1 MNTLRPKDIF
11 FTDPYFEQARYCGPA
26 ELRKTKRVEI
36 LGKWHRVPVLSSKLL
51 ADGALT
57 FSHTTGSQ
65 DTQRR
70 LTFRMYE
77 QTTTRLF
84 INTYLWT
91 SQLQK
96 EVYMGTI
103 HIERYATMQKL
114 HEFQYKGIIE
124 LVSIEQDDDIVDVAP
139 EYKLIQEVKHA
150 FALAL
155 GMYLLAVS
163 DTNWVQDTATD
174 TPAVSAATGSLTEK
188 ERDELQQLRKEK
200 EEIASWK
207 EELLRLRIESNN
219 RKAVQAELQRLRQEL
234 TTERSERAKEKDIYE
249 AQLRKK
255 DADIENIKEKAAQ
268 QLNDM
273 LAMRDELNK
282 LKTAAQSASSPAAQ
296 TTQPA
301 QAAADTVKNTKED
314 ADLSI
319 PTFMSQHDYT
329 RDLDNVLN
337 CQRVSYIGGS
347 MEWQQYVAAR
357 FPQLVM
363 LIRQRDP
370 MLAIEA
376 SNFVIIHVYEGETEE
391 IKRVVAMAKE
401 AHCAMITT
409 SAYNLNNMAKDVLQ
423 AVQQL

>member
-36 LGKWHRVPVLSSKLL
+36 LGKWHRVPVLASKLL

-174 TPAVSAATGSLTEK
+174 TPAVSAATGRLTEK

-207 EELLRLRIESNN
+207 EELLRLRIEANN

-273 LAMRDELNK
+273 LAMRDELNA
-282 LKTAAQSASSPAAQ
+282 LKAATVSAEKAEKQ
-296 TTQPA
+296 LYTT
-301 QAAADTVKNTKED
+301 TETKPSANQEE
-314 ADLSI
+314 DLSI
-319 PTFMSQHDYT
+319 PSFMSQHDYT

-337 CQRVSYIGGS
+337 CRRVSYIGGS
-347 MEWQQYVAAR
+347 IEWQQYVSAR
-357 FPQLVM
+357 FPQLIM
-363 LIRQRDP
+363 LWRQRDLA
-370 MLAIEA
+370 LAIAE
-376 SNFVIIHVYEGETEE
+376 SDMLIVHVNEGKTEE
-391 IKRVVAMAKE
+391 IKRAISLANE
-401 AHCAMITT
+401 ADCPVITT
-409 SAYNLNNMAKDVLQ
+409 SAYNLNNMAKDILK
-423 AVQQL
+423 AVQNV

>member
-36 LGKWHRVPVLSSKLL
+36 LGKWHRVPVLASKLL

-77 QTTTRLF
+77 QTTARLF

-163 DTNWVQDTATD
+163 DTDWVQDTATD

-273 LAMRDELNK
+273 LAMRDELNA
-282 LKTAAQSASSPAAQ
+282 LKAATVSAEKAEKQ
-296 TTQPA
+296 LHTT
-301 QAAADTVKNTKED
+301 TETKPSTNQEE
-314 ADLSI
+314 DLSI
-319 PTFMSQHDYT
+319 PSFMSQHDYT

-337 CQRVSYIGGS
+337 CRRVSYIGGS
-347 MEWQQYVAAR
+347 IEWQQYVSAR
-357 FPQLVM
+357 FPQLIM
-363 LIRQRDP
+363 LWRQRDLA
-370 MLAIEA
+370 LAIAE
-376 SNFVIIHVYEGETEE
+376 SDMLIVHVNEGKTEE
-391 IKRVVAMAKE
+391 IKRAISLANE
-401 AHCAMITT
+401 ADCPVITT
-409 SAYNLNNMAKDVLQ
+409 SAYNLNNMAKDILK
-423 AVQQL
+423 AVQNV

>member
-36 LGKWHRVPVLSSKLL
+36 LGKWHRVPVLASKLL

-65 DTQRR
+65 YTQRR

-77 QTTTRLF
+77 QTTARLF

-273 LAMRDELNK
+273 LAMRDELNA
-282 LKTAAQSASSPAAQ
+282 LKAATVSAEKAEKQ
-296 TTQPA
+296 LHTT
-301 QAAADTVKNTKED
+301 TETKPSANQEE
-314 ADLSI
+314 DLSI
-319 PTFMSQHDYT
+319 PSFMSQHDYT

-337 CQRVSYIGGS
+337 CRRVSYIGGS
-347 MEWQQYVAAR
+347 IEWQQYVSAR
-357 FPQLVM
+357 FPQLIM
-363 LIRQRDP
+363 LWRQRDP
-370 MLAIEA
+370 ALAIAE
-376 SNFVIIHVYEGETEE
+376 SDMLIVHVNEGKTEE
-391 IKRVVAMAKE
+391 IKRAISLANE
-401 AHCAMITT
+401 ADCPVITT
-409 SAYNLNNMAKDVLQ
+409 SAYNLNNMAKDILK
-423 AVQQL
+423 AVQNV

>member
-36 LGKWHRVPVLSSKLL
+36 LEKWHRVPVLASKLL

-77 QTTTRLF
+77 QTTARLF

-200 EEIASWK
+200 EEITSWK

-273 LAMRDELNK
+273 LAMRDELNA
-282 LKTAAQSASSPAAQ
+282 LKAATVSAEKAEKQ
-296 TTQPA
+296 LHTTTEIKPSANQ
-301 QAAADTVKNTKED
+301 EE
-314 ADLSI
+314 DLSI
-319 PTFMSQHDYT
+319 PSFMSQHDYT

-337 CQRVSYIGGS
+337 CRRVSYIGGS
-347 MEWQQYVAAR
+347 IEWQQYVSAR
-357 FPQLVM
+357 FPQLIM
-363 LIRQRDP
+363 LWRQRDP
-370 MLAIEA
+370 ALAIAE
-376 SNFVIIHVYEGETEE
+376 SDMLIVHVNEGKTEE
-391 IKRVVAMAKE
+391 IKRAISLANE
-401 AHCAMITT
+401 ADCPVITT
-409 SAYNLNNMAKDVLQ
+409 SAYNLNNMAKDILK
-423 AVQQL
+423 AVQNV

>member
-36 LGKWHRVPVLSSKLL
+36 LGKWHRVPVLASKLL

-77 QTTTRLF
+77 QTTARLF

-273 LAMRDELNK
+273 LAMRDELNA
-282 LKTAAQSASSPAAQ
+282 LKAATISAEKAEKQ
-296 TTQPA
+296 LHTT
-301 QAAADTVKNTKED
+301 TETKPSANQEE
-314 ADLSI
+314 DLSI
-319 PTFMSQHDYT
+319 PSFMSQHDYT

-337 CQRVSYIGGS
+337 CRRVSYIGGS
-347 MEWQQYVAAR
+347 IEWQQYVSAR
-357 FPQLVM
+357 FPQLIM
-363 LIRQRDP
+363 LWRQRDP
-370 MLAIEA
+370 ALAIAE
-376 SNFVIIHVYEGETEE
+376 SDMLIVHVNEGKTEE
-391 IKRVVAMAKE
+391 IKRAISLANE
-401 AHCAMITT
+401 ADCPVITT
-409 SAYNLNNMAKDVLQ
+409 SAYNLNNMAKDILK
-423 AVQQL
+423 AVQNV

>member
-36 LGKWHRVPVLSSKLL
+36 LGKWHRVPVLASKLL

-77 QTTTRLF
+77 QTTARLF

-273 LAMRDELNK
+273 LAMRDELNA
-282 LKTAAQSASSPAAQ
+282 LKAATVSAEKAEKQ
-296 TTQPA
+296 LHTT
-301 QAAADTVKNTKED
+301 TETKPSANQEE
-314 ADLSI
+314 DLSI
-319 PTFMSQHDYT
+319 PSFMSQHDYT
-329 RDLDNVLN
+329 RDFDNVLN
-337 CQRVSYIGGS
+337 CRRVSYIGGS
-347 MEWQQYVAAR
+347 IEWQQYVSAR
-357 FPQLVM
+357 FPQLIM
-363 LIRQRDP
+363 LWRQRDP
-370 MLAIEA
+370 TLAIAE
-376 SNFVIIHVYEGETEE
+376 SDMLIVHVNEGKTEE
-391 IKRVVAMAKE
+391 IKRAISLANE
-401 AHCAMITT
+401 ADCPVITT
-409 SAYNLNNMAKDVLQ
+409 SAYNLNNMAKDILK
-423 AVQQL
+423 AVQNV

>member
-36 LGKWHRVPVLSSKLL
+36 LGKWHRVPVLASKLL

-174 TPAVSAATGSLTEK
+174 TPAVSAATGRLTEK

-207 EELLRLRIESNN
+207 EELLRLRIEANN

-273 LAMRDELNK
+273 LAMRDELNA
-282 LKTAAQSASSPAAQ
+282 LKAATVSAEKAEKQ
-296 TTQPA
+296 LHTT
-301 QAAADTVKNTKED
+301 TETKPSTNQEE
-314 ADLSI
+314 DLSI
-319 PTFMSQHDYT
+319 PSFMSQHDYT

-337 CQRVSYIGGS
+337 CRRVSYIGGS
-347 MEWQQYVAAR
+347 IEWQQYVSAR
-357 FPQLVM
+357 FPQLIM
-363 LIRQRDP
+363 LWRQRDLA
-370 MLAIEA
+370 LAIAE
-376 SNFVIIHVYEGETEE
+376 SDMLIVHVNEGKTEE
-391 IKRVVAMAKE
+391 IKRAISLANE
-401 AHCAMITT
+401 ADCPVITT
-409 SAYNLNNMAKDVLQ
+409 SAYNLNNMAKDILK
-423 AVQQL
+423 AVQNV

>member
-36 LGKWHRVPVLSSKLL
+36 LGKWHRVPVLASKLL

-273 LAMRDELNK
+273 LAMRDELNA
-282 LKTAAQSASSPAAQ
+282 LKAATVSAEKAEKQ
-296 TTQPA
+296 LHTT
-301 QAAADTVKNTKED
+301 TETKPSANQEE
-314 ADLSI
+314 DLSI
-319 PTFMSQHDYT
+319 PSFMSQHDYT

-337 CQRVSYIGGS
+337 CRRVSYIGGS
-347 MEWQQYVAAR
+347 IEWQQYVSAR
-357 FPQLVM
+357 FPQLIM
-363 LIRQRDP
+363 LWRQRDLA
-370 MLAIEA
+370 LAIAE
-376 SNFVIIHVYEGETEE
+376 SDMLIVHVNEGKTEE
-391 IKRVVAMAKE
+391 IKRAISLANE
-401 AHCAMITT
+401 ADCPVITT
-409 SAYNLNNMAKDVLQ
+409 SAYNLNNMAKDILK
-423 AVQQL
+423 AVQNV

>member
-36 LGKWHRVPVLSSKLL
+36 LGKWHRVPVLTSKLL

-163 DTNWVQDTATD
+163 DTDWVQDTATD

-207 EELLRLRIESNN
+207 EELLRLHIESNN

-273 LAMRDELNK
+273 LAMRDELNA
-282 LKTAAQSASSPAAQ
+282 LKAATVSAEKAEKRLH
-296 TTQPA
+296 TT
-301 QAAADTVKNTKED
+301 TETKPSANQEE
-314 ADLSI
+314 DLSI
-319 PTFMSQHDYT
+319 PSFMSQHDYT

-337 CQRVSYIGGS
+337 CRRVSYIGGS
-347 MEWQQYVAAR
+347 IEWQQYVSAR
-357 FPQLVM
+357 FPQLIM
-363 LIRQRDP
+363 LWRQRDLA
-370 MLAIEA
+370 LAIAE
-376 SNFVIIHVYEGETEE
+376 SDMLIVHVNEGKTEE
-391 IKRVVAMAKE
+391 IKRAISLANE
-401 AHCAMITT
+401 ADCPVITT
-409 SAYNLNNMAKDVLQ
+409 SAYNLNNMAKDILK
-423 AVQQL
+423 AVQNV

>member
-11 FTDPYFEQARYCGPA
+11 FTDPYFELARYCGPA

-36 LGKWHRVPVLSSKLL
+36 LGKWHRVPVLASKLL

-77 QTTTRLF
+77 QTTARLF

-273 LAMRDELNK
+273 LAMRDELNA
-282 LKTAAQSASSPAAQ
+282 LKAATVSAEKAEKQ
-296 TTQPA
+296 LHTT
-301 QAAADTVKNTKED
+301 TETKPSANQEE
-314 ADLSI
+314 DLSI
-319 PTFMSQHDYT
+319 PSFMSQHDYT

-337 CQRVSYIGGS
+337 CRRVSYIGGS
-347 MEWQQYVAAR
+347 IEWQQYVSAR
-357 FPQLVM
+357 FPQLIM
-363 LIRQRDP
+363 LWRQRDP
-370 MLAIEA
+370 ALAIAE
-376 SNFVIIHVYEGETEE
+376 SDMLIVHVNEGKTEE
-391 IKRVVAMAKE
+391 IKRAISLANE
-401 AHCAMITT
+401 ADCPVITT
-409 SAYNLNNMAKDVLQ
+409 SAYNLNNMAKDILK
-423 AVQQL
+423 AVQNV

>member
-36 LGKWHRVPVLSSKLL
+36 LGKWHRVPVLASKLL

-77 QTTTRLF
+77 QTTARLF

-163 DTNWVQDTATD
+163 DTDWVQDTATD
-174 TPAVSAATGSLTEK
+174 TPAVSAATGRLTEK

-273 LAMRDELNK
+273 LAMRDELNA
-282 LKTAAQSASSPAAQ
+282 LKAATVSAEKAEKQ
-296 TTQPA
+296 LHTT
-301 QAAADTVKNTKED
+301 TETKPSANQEE
-314 ADLSI
+314 DLSI
-319 PTFMSQHDYT
+319 PSFMSQHDYT

-337 CQRVSYIGGS
+337 CRRVSYIGGS
-347 MEWQQYVAAR
+347 IEWQQYVSAR
-357 FPQLVM
+357 FPQLIM
-363 LIRQRDP
+363 LWRQRDLA
-370 MLAIEA
+370 LAIAE
-376 SNFVIIHVYEGETEE
+376 SDMLIVHVNEGKTEE
-391 IKRVVAMAKE
+391 IKRAISQATE
-401 AHCAMITT
+401 ADCPVITT
-409 SAYNLNNMAKDVLQ
+409 SAYNLNNMAKDILK
-423 AVQQL
+423 AVQNV

>member
-11 FTDPYFEQARYCGPA
+11 FTDPYFEQARYCGSA

-36 LGKWHRVPVLSSKLL
+36 LGKWHRVPVLASKLL

-77 QTTTRLF
+77 QTTARLF

-200 EEIASWK
+200 EEITSWK

-273 LAMRDELNK
+273 LAMRDELNA
-282 LKTAAQSASSPAAQ
+282 LKAATVSAEKAEKQ
-296 TTQPA
+296 LHTT
-301 QAAADTVKNTKED
+301 TETKPSANQEE
-314 ADLSI
+314 DLSI
-319 PTFMSQHDYT
+319 PSFMSQHDYT

-337 CQRVSYIGGS
+337 CRRVSYIGGS
-347 MEWQQYVAAR
+347 IEWQQYVSAR
-357 FPQLVM
+357 FPQLIM
-363 LIRQRDP
+363 LWRQRDP
-370 MLAIEA
+370 ALAIAE
-376 SNFVIIHVYEGETEE
+376 SDMLIVHVNEGKTEE
-391 IKRVVAMAKE
+391 IKRAISLANE
-401 AHCAMITT
+401 ADCPVITT
-409 SAYNLNNMAKDVLQ
+409 SAYNLNNMAKDILK
-423 AVQQL
+423 AVQNV

>member
-36 LGKWHRVPVLSSKLL
+36 LGKWHRVPVLASKLL

-139 EYKLIQEVKHA
+139 EYKLIQEVNHA

-163 DTNWVQDTATD
+163 DTDWVQDTATD

-273 LAMRDELNK
+273 LAMRDELNA
-282 LKTAAQSASSPAAQ
+282 LKAATVSAEKAEKHLH
-296 TTQPA
+296 TT
-301 QAAADTVKNTKED
+301 TETKPSANQEE
-314 ADLSI
+314 DLSI
-319 PTFMSQHDYT
+319 PSFMSQHDYT

-337 CQRVSYIGGS
+337 CRRVSYIGGS
-347 MEWQQYVAAR
+347 IEWQQYVSAR
-357 FPQLVM
+357 FPQLIM
-363 LIRQRDP
+363 LWRQRDLA
-370 MLAIEA
+370 LAIAE
-376 SNFVIIHVYEGETEE
+376 SDMLIVHVNEGKTEE
-391 IKRVVAMAKE
+391 IKRAISLANE
-401 AHCAMITT
+401 ADCPVITT
-409 SAYNLNNMAKDVLQ
+409 SAYNLNNMAKDILK
-423 AVQQL
+423 AVQNV

>member
-36 LGKWHRVPVLSSKLL
+36 LGKWHRVPVLASKLL

-77 QTTTRLF
+77 QTTARLF

-103 HIERYATMQKL
+103 HIERYATMQML

-124 LVSIEQDDDIVDVAP
+124 LVSIEQDDDIVNVAP

-163 DTNWVQDTATD
+163 DTDWVQDTATD

-255 DADIENIKEKAAQ
+255 DADIENIKERAAQ

-273 LAMRDELNK
+273 LAMRDELNA
-282 LKTAAQSASSPAAQ
+282 LKAATVSAEKAEKQ
-296 TTQPA
+296 LHTT
-301 QAAADTVKNTKED
+301 TETKPSTNQEE
-314 ADLSI
+314 DLSI
-319 PTFMSQHDYT
+319 PSFMSQHDYT

-337 CQRVSYIGGS
+337 CRRVSYIGGS
-347 MEWQQYVAAR
+347 IEWQQYVSAR
-357 FPQLVM
+357 FPQLIM
-363 LIRQRDP
+363 LWRQRDLA
-370 MLAIEA
+370 LAIAE
-376 SNFVIIHVYEGETEE
+376 SDMLIVHVNEGKTEE
-391 IKRVVAMAKE
+391 IKRAISLANE
-401 AHCAMITT
+401 ADCPVITT
-409 SAYNLNNMAKDVLQ
+409 SAYNLNNMAKDILK
-423 AVQQL
+423 AVQNV

>member
-36 LGKWHRVPVLSSKLL
+36 LGKWHRVPVLASKLL

-77 QTTTRLF
+77 QTTARLF

-163 DTNWVQDTATD
+163 DTDWVQDTATD

-273 LAMRDELNK
+273 LAMRDELNA
-282 LKTAAQSASSPAAQ
+282 LKAATVSAEKAEKQ
-296 TTQPA
+296 LHTT
-301 QAAADTVKNTKED
+301 TETKPSANQEE
-314 ADLSI
+314 DLSI
-319 PTFMSQHDYT
+319 PSFMSQHDYT

-337 CQRVSYIGGS
+337 CRRVSYIGGS
-347 MEWQQYVAAR
+347 IEWQQYVSAR
-357 FPQLVM
+357 FPQLIM
-363 LIRQRDP
+363 LWRQRDLA
-370 MLAIEA
+370 LAIAE
-376 SNFVIIHVYEGETEE
+376 SDMLIVHVNEGKTEE
-391 IKRVVAMAKE
+391 IKRAISLANE
-401 AHCAMITT
+401 ADCPVITT
-409 SAYNLNNMAKDVLQ
+409 SAYNLNNMAKDILK
-423 AVQQL
+423 AVQNV